1 MFRKFSSFVTGFTE
15 KSIAILG
22 FIYKVF
28 NNIFCHFNH
37 VKCVGCGSVA
47 KLMNLLEAE
56 STDKMVAGLGVVTDM
71 NILLFLHT
79 LSSNLLSR
87 YSGVVIES
95 L

>member
-1 MFRKFSSFVTGFTE
+1 MASFVT
-15 KSIAILG
+15 SAMSNVLA
-22 FIYKVF
+22 
-28 NNIFCHFNH
+28 
-37 VKCVGCGSVA
+37 CGSGA
-47 KLMNLLEAE
+47 KLMNLLEAG
-56 STDKMVAGLGVVTDM
+56 STDKMIAGLGDVTDM